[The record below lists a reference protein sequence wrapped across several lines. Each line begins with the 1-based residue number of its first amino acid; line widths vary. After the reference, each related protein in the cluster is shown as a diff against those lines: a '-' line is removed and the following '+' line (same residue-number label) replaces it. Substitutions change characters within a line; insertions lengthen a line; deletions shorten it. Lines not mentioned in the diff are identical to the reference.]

1 MLKSFFGCCGGIRLK
16 HWFFTCALPVFLA
29 LPTTNDVRSFAK
41 ESPEKLGAED
51 ISIGEPLQIPLHS
64 EKEAIPV

>member
-1 MLKSFFGCCGGIRLK
+1 MRLK
-16 HWFFTCALPVFLA
+16 HWFFTCALSVFLA

-51 ISIGEPLQIPLHS
+51 I
-64 EKEAIPV
+64 